1 MHVVFIKWEQDHRA
15 SGMIYASLKDD
26 IEFKTD
32 NKQKVKKKTERQ
44 KN

>member
-1 MHVVFIKWEQDHRA
+1 
-15 SGMIYASLKDD
+15 MIYASLKDD
-26 IEFKTD
+26 IELKTD

>member
-1 MHVVFIKWEQDHRA
+1 
-15 SGMIYASLKDD
+15 MIYASLKDD

-32 NKQKVKKKTERQ
+32 NKQKLKKKTERQ

>member
-1 MHVVFIKWEQDHRA
+1 ML
-15 SGMIYASLKDD
+15 YACLKDD

-32 NKQKVKKKTERQ
+32 NKQKAQKNPERQ